1 MLIIGFGM
9 RETLI
14 STLFYACETC
24 GNHAAHQLI
33 KQSRRFSLFFIP
45 LFSVGTKYLDSCV
58 ACGRVL
64 EISREQAE
72 TAARQVGPDLQ

>member
-1 MLIIGFGM
+1 MLIIGFSLQ
-9 RETLI
+9 EVLL
-14 STLFYACETC
+14 STLVFACETC
-24 GNHAAHQLI
+24 GNHAAHQLT

-45 LFSVGTKYLDSCV
+45 LFSVGTRYYDSCT

-72 TAARQVGPDLQ
+72 TAAGQVGPDLR